1 MRRARGCG
9 GRFLNTKKKLDETP
23 NCFNT
28 NVCSE
33 GGTTIDSSS
42 EAGIIISMEC
52 GVESRRQESEGY
64 LNTMHGLGNRGIVGG
79 MNQSVGDGAAAA
91 AAATTTTTGFRSGM
105 HVQNGNPIISSGENL
120 LNLLYFLLSRLSQ
133 HN

>member
-1 MRRARGCG
+1 M
-9 GRFLNTKKKLDETP
+9 
-23 NCFNT
+23 
-28 NVCSE
+28 
-33 GGTTIDSSS
+33 
-42 EAGIIISMEC
+42 
-52 GVESRRQESEGY
+52 ESRRQESEGY